1 MLEFDEK
8 TKLLSAYCI
17 PYQKQDYKYHLDDMK
32 VSYNKYLS
40 SSNGLHSDLIEL
52 VDALN
57 IAASGK
63 NADGE
68 ANSQIFELKSFRL
81 TNDSGVLGI
90 TSPSIG
96 VWVTLRAI
104 HYGKDLPEFKLM
116 SLPYMQDCGV
126 LEYRKRKYAL
136 IREMVQDYDVT
147 LVTIKG
153 RNAIKVITDTG
164 NYVDVKNNPVK
175 PKTRSDGNDI
185 NFINVIYGLAESEGL
200 DKDRIE
206 DVLVSPAFSKMF
218 SEKQQSVSVNKV
230 YGYAKSSGYINNI
243 KSERYAVT
251 KVRSALNEALSIDR
265 AEGKVLSRDVERD
278 GKILCRAGK
287 VVTPILLKQLKFHHV
302 NEVYVRSTPMYN
314 GWYLASAITI
324 NYLRYGTKLIPQLK
338 DRLECVGITG
348 DYISEDTIFRMGEKP
363 NGNEHDGYVYV
374 NEPVIIPQGTEVSED
389 LMNLLIYNDF
399 KEVKLIDKEAAT
411 SNSNKWT
418 VVPLEVSI
426 VGNRHYKATDLNLDP
441 NKYGEWVYIYGEAGN
456 EQIKPAQDRLCT
468 YDYIALLSLY
478 DRVYIGEDLD
488 RLASGDLGFRKRLN
502 QTGELFSIAMKR
514 AMVQFFRKYAR
525 SFRGIDEGPD
535 LFTDNGVMEQKFIA
549 FESTWWSMLGANGLK
564 VVTEIDRTNP
574 MSFYSSLQKVKS
586 IFKDKNGIPEAAHS
600 MVMGHYGRLCPYETP
615 SGKSLGIT
623 LNKAVRCRI
632 EDGVMRTPYHPVIK
646 NNKTGYVSIDFLQEH
661 IRYLT
666 VKEEEN
672 YKIADI
678 RSLDFDVHTGEVFTR
693 ERVLARV
700 PSFGDV
706 EKQTVM
712 YVDVNQIDYVNIDP
726 NQTDSL
732 VATTIPFQG
741 ADDSARVVFETSM
754 CKQAKGLLNSEI
766 PIVGT
771 SAFYDTPY
779 LSSYYMIFAEGEG
792 TVQEVLHSMVVV
804 EYENGDEKTYNFDVV
819 EYSRDSLIVRVVNVE
834 VGQHVKPGDVLV
846 SSNFVQ
852 DGVMAT
858 GYNAL
863 VAFVPKGVNYEDGV
877 LAAERLGQSLKSY
890 GTKPCSIPI
899 SKANPVGV
907 LSKIAYNRY
916 ITPDSVMFKMRR
928 GNAGKVSS
936 SETVAVKADGK
947 QKGFII
953 SVSKEYDV
961 HEKRETKILINSV
974 SIDPLH
980 EGDKMANR
988 HGNKGV
994 APKIT
999 SNDQMLQ
1006 FDNGEFVDI
1015 TYNPAGVA
1023 SRMNIGQILECNL
1036 GLVCY
1041 ILGIRARSD
1050 SFNGAS
1056 TREIKLLLQ
1065 FVWDLANKEDIE
1077 AVLSLPKYDE
1087 IPQKLKNYCRANI
1100 GRIKAWEGS
1109 FNADGTAWLYNP
1121 RTGKM
1126 LEQPAVVG
1134 INYVYKLIHES
1145 VKKIQA
1151 RAGLCTETYV
1161 EKTAS
1166 PTHGIS
1172 KHGGQRYGFMELD
1185 ALAAYGASHLLHE
1198 LLNERGDNKIARNNF
1213 TVERLH
1219 KGNGYMLDEKYAIRR
1234 STEEFVASL
1243 KALGVGVDF
1252 EGVLPNDTRE
1262 EVSHRDTYRVETL
1275 LKAVDDDIA
1284 RNSTVIS
1291 AEELLDDIL

>member
-52 VDALN
+52 VDTLN

-218 SEKQQSVSVNKV
+218 SEKQQSASVNKV

-302 NEVYVRSTPMYN
+302 NEVYVRSIPMYN

-399 KEVKLIDKEAAT
+399 KEVKLIDKEAVT

-441 NKYGEWVYIYGEAGN
+441 NKYGEWVYIYGEACN

-535 LFTDNGVMEQKFIA
+535 LFTNNGVMEQKFIA

-600 MVMGHYGRLCPYETP
+600 MAMGHYGRLCPYETP

-646 NNKTGYVSIDFLQEH
+646 NNKTGYVSIDFLQEQV
-661 IRYLT
+661 R
-666 VKEEEN
+666 
-672 YKIADI
+672 
-678 RSLDFDVHTGEVFTR
+678 
-693 ERVLARV
+693 
-700 PSFGDV
+700 
-706 EKQTVM
+706 
-712 YVDVNQIDYVNIDP
+712 
-726 NQTDSL
+726 
-732 VATTIPFQG
+732 
-741 ADDSARVVFETSM
+741 
-754 CKQAKGLLNSEI
+754 CLNS
-766 PIVGT
+766 
-771 SAFYDTPY
+771 
-779 LSSYYMIFAEGEG
+779 
-792 TVQEVLHSMVVV
+792 
-804 EYENGDEKTYNFDVV
+804 
-819 EYSRDSLIVRVVNVE
+819 
-834 VGQHVKPGDVLV
+834 
-846 SSNFVQ
+846 
-852 DGVMAT
+852 
-858 GYNAL
+858 
-863 VAFVPKGVNYEDGV
+863 
-877 LAAERLGQSLKSY
+877 
-890 GTKPCSIPI
+890 
-899 SKANPVGV
+899 
-907 LSKIAYNRY
+907 
-916 ITPDSVMFKMRR
+916 
-928 GNAGKVSS
+928 
-936 SETVAVKADGK
+936 
-947 QKGFII
+947 
-953 SVSKEYDV
+953 
-961 HEKRETKILINSV
+961 
-974 SIDPLH
+974 
-980 EGDKMANR
+980 
-988 HGNKGV
+988 
-994 APKIT
+994 
-999 SNDQMLQ
+999 
-1006 FDNGEFVDI
+1006 
-1015 TYNPAGVA
+1015 
-1023 SRMNIGQILECNL
+1023 
-1036 GLVCY
+1036 
-1041 ILGIRARSD
+1041 
-1050 SFNGAS
+1050 
-1056 TREIKLLLQ
+1056 LLL
-1065 FVWDLANKEDIE
+1065 W
-1077 AVLSLPKYDE
+1077 VLIMYISL
-1087 IPQKLKNYCRANI
+1087 
-1100 GRIKAWEGS
+1100 
-1109 FNADGTAWLYNP
+1109 
-1121 RTGKM
+1121 
-1126 LEQPAVVG
+1126 
-1134 INYVYKLIHES
+1134 
-1145 VKKIQA
+1145 
-1151 RAGLCTETYV
+1151 
-1161 EKTAS
+1161 
-1166 PTHGIS
+1166 
-1172 KHGGQRYGFMELD
+1172 
-1185 ALAAYGASHLLHE
+1185 
-1198 LLNERGDNKIARNNF
+1198 
-1213 TVERLH
+1213 
-1219 KGNGYMLDEKYAIRR
+1219 YM
-1234 STEEFVASL
+1234 SL
-1243 KALGVGVDF
+1243 
-1252 EGVLPNDTRE
+1252 
-1262 EVSHRDTYRVETL
+1262 
-1275 LKAVDDDIA
+1275 
-1284 RNSTVIS
+1284 
-1291 AEELLDDIL
+1291 